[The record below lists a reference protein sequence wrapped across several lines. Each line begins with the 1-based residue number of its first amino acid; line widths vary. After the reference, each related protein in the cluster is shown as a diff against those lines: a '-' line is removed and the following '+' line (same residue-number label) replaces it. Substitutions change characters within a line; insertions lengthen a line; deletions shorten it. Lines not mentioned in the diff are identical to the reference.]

1 MANEPLWRPDP
12 KAQAH
17 THLAHFSA
25 AVEAVHGLQFGDYQA
40 LHDWS
45 VEQPAQFWAALAEY
59 AQVRF
64 HAEATETVSA
74 LEAFPGARWFP
85 GAKLNFAENLLR
97 FNDDEI
103 ALVSIDETGARTT
116 LSYTELYSRVS
127 ALSAEL
133 KQRGIRPGDR
143 VAGWLPNSEAAVIA
157 MLATTALGAVWSSC
171 SPDFGEAGA
180 LDRFGQIEPK
190 LMFACDGYHYAGK
203 VHQTRVKMQAVA
215 AQVPSINEII
225 WVSVLGEPQAGATDF
240 SALCRSTLGSD
251 SIDFHSSDFNDP
263 LYILYSSGTTGAP
276 KCIVHGVGG
285 TLLQHQKEHL
295 LHVDLHRQDRLFFF
309 TTCGW
314 MMWNW
319 LVSALACGNTLIL
332 YDGSPFHPGPQRLL
346 NLAEAEGVTQF
357 GISAKFLSAIDKAGL
372 VPKDTHNLSAMRTL
386 LSTGSPLT
394 HEGFRYVYHKVAP
407 DVQLVSMSGGTDI
420 LSCFVLGHPA
430 APIYEGE
437 IPAAGLGMAVE
448 VWNDAGESI
457 VGAKGEL
464 VCTQAFPSCPL
475 GFWNDADGSR
485 FQAAYFNQYPGVW
498 AQGDYAEHT
507 VNNGFI
513 IYGRSDAV
521 LNPGGVRIGTAEIYR
536 QVEHFPQIIDAVCIG
551 QDWQG
556 DVRVILFVVMA
567 QGAVLDE
574 VLQTELRQR
583 IRSGA
588 SPRHVPSKILA
599 VQDIPRTMSGK
610 IAELAVRDVVHARPV
625 KNTSALANP
634 EALAYFEALPALGE

>member
-1 MANEPLWRPDP
+1 MAKEPLWRPDP
-12 KAQAH
+12 GAQTH

-45 VEQPAQFWAALAEY
+45 IDQPAQFWAALAEY

-64 HAEATETVSA
+64 HTEASETVAA
-74 LEAFPGARWFP
+74 LEAFPGACWFP

-97 FNDDEI
+97 FGDNEI
-103 ALVSIDETGARTT
+103 ALISIDETGARTT
-116 LSYTELYSRVS
+116 LSYAELYARVS
-127 ALSAEL
+127 SLSAEL
-133 KQRGIRPGDR
+133 KQRGIAPGDR
-143 VAGWLPNSEAAVIA
+143 VAGWLPNSDAAVIA

-203 VHQTRVKMQAVA
+203 VHQTRKKMQAVA

-225 WVSVLGEPQAGATDF
+225 WVSVLEERQASDTDF
-240 SALCRSTLGSD
+240 QALCRSSLSGD

-295 LHVDLHRQDRLFFF
+295 LHVDVHRNDRLFFF

-346 NLAEAEGVTQF
+346 DLAEQEGVTQF

-372 VPKDTHNLSAMRTL
+372 VPKNTHDLSTMRTL

-394 HEGFRYVYHKVAP
+394 HEGFRYVYNKVAP

-437 IPAAGLGMAVE
+437 IPVAGLGMAVD
-448 VWNDAGESI
+448 VWNDAGESV
-457 VGAKGEL
+457 VGEKGEL
-464 VCTQAFPSCPL
+464 VCTQSFPSCPL

-507 VNNGFI
+507 ASGGYI

-536 QVEHFPQIIDAVCIG
+536 QVEYFPQIIDAVCIG

-556 DVRVILFVVMA
+556 DVRVVLFVVMA
-567 QGAVLDE
+567 
-574 VLQTELRQR
+574 
-583 IRSGA
+583 
-588 SPRHVPSKILA
+588 
-599 VQDIPRTMSGK
+599 
-610 IAELAVRDVVHARPV
+610 
-625 KNTSALANP
+625 
-634 EALAYFEALPALGE
+634 